1 MPMAA
6 FDTLGVAKRLHE
18 EFGVPDKQAEGI
30 SVVLHENFV
39 GNVATKDDLA
49 RVDEK
54 LTGKIEALDE
64 KLTGKIEAL
73 DEKLTGKIEAQ
84 GQELGKLE
92 ERITMKITIRL
103 GGLIIGALG
112 FFEVLNRAFPITGE

>member
-64 KLTGKIEAL
+64 KLTGKIEA
-73 DEKLTGKIEAQ
+73 Q